1 MRKFG
6 LIGLL
11 ALGLCL
17 LSGTS
22 AYAAASYTV
31 KSGDC
36 LWTIANKTGTSVAT
50 IKQLN
55 NLNSDLLQIGQVLV
69 LSTANTTAPP
79 AEPAPAPAPAPA
91 AAPAPAP
98 SGTSI
103 YIVQSGDNL
112 WTISQRYGT
121 TVANIMALNSLSSDR
136 LQVGDQLVVSGTAP
150 NPVAA
155 PAVSR
160 SGDSVTGSRII
171 EKASKYLGTPYV
183 YGGSSP
189 SGFDCSGF
197 TQYIYKQFG
206 ISLYRTA
213 ASQYGNGVQVS
224 KSQLI
229 AGDLVFFKCGGST
242 INHVG
247 IYCGNGQFIHS
258 SSPSSGGVIY
268 SSLTSGYYANTY
280 VGARRIV
287 R

>member
-1 MRKFG
+1 
-6 LIGLL
+6 
-11 ALGLCL
+11 
-17 LSGTS
+17 
-22 AYAAASYTV
+22 
-31 KSGDC
+31 
-36 LWTIANKTGTSVAT
+36 
-50 IKQLN
+50 
-55 NLNSDLLQIGQVLV
+55 
-69 LSTANTTAPP
+69 
-79 AEPAPAPAPAPA
+79 
-91 AAPAPAP
+91 
-98 SGTSI
+98 SI
-103 YIVQSGDNL
+103 YVVQSGDNL
-112 WTISQRYGT
+112 WSISQRYGT
-121 TVANIMALNSLSSDR
+121 TVENIMALNSLSSDR
-136 LQVGDQLVVSGTAP
+136 LQIGDQLIVSGTAP
-150 NPVAA
+150 APVAS
-155 PAVSR
+155 PVVSR

-171 EKASKYLGTPYV
+171 EKAANYLGTPYV

-197 TQYIYKQFG
+197 TQYIYKQLG

-213 ASQYGNGVQVS
+213 ASQYGHGVQVS

-268 SSLTSGYYANTY
+268 SSLNSGYYANTY

>member
-22 AYAAASYTV
+22 VYAATTYTV

-36 LWTIANKTGTSVAT
+36 LWTIANKTGTTVAT

-55 NLNSDLLQIGQVLV
+55 NLNSDLLQIGQLLV
-69 LSTANTTAPP
+69 LSSTSNTIPPP
-79 AEPAPAPAPAPA
+79 AAPVLVPAPAPAPAPT
-91 AAPAPAP
+91 P
-98 SGTSI
+98 SGSSI
-103 YIVQSGDNL
+103 YVVQSGDNL
-112 WTISQRYGT
+112 WSISQRYGT
-121 TVANIMALNSLSSDR
+121 TVENIMALNSLSSDR
-136 LQVGDQLVVSGTAP
+136 LQIGDQLIVSGTAP
-150 NPVAA
+150 APVAS
-155 PAVSR
+155 PVVSR

-171 EKASKYLGTPYV
+171 EKAANYLGAPYL

-213 ASQYGNGVQVS
+213 ASQYGHGVQVS

-268 SSLTSGYYANTY
+268 SSLNSGYYANTY

>member
-22 AYAAASYTV
+22 VYAATTYTV

-36 LWTIANKTGTSVAT
+36 LWTIANKTGTTVAT

-69 LSTANTTAPP
+69 LSSTSNTISPP
-79 AEPAPAPAPAPA
+79 AAPVPVPAPAPAPT
-91 AAPAPAP
+91 P
-98 SGTSI
+98 SGSSI
-103 YIVQSGDNL
+103 YVVQSGDSL
-112 WTISQRYGT
+112 WSISQRYGT
-121 TVANIMALNSLSSDR
+121 TVENIMALNSLSSDR
-136 LQVGDQLVVSGTAP
+136 LQIGDQLIVSGTTPAP
-150 NPVAA
+150 GAEPV
-155 PAVSR
+155 VSR

-171 EKASKYLGTPYV
+171 EKAANYLGTPYL

-213 ASQYGNGVQVS
+213 ASQYGHGVQVS

-268 SSLTSGYYANTY
+268 SSLNSGYYANTY

>member
-22 AYAAASYTV
+22 VYAATTYTV

-36 LWTIANKTGTSVAT
+36 LWNIANKTGTNVAT

-69 LSTANTTAPP
+69 LSGAANSTPPP
-79 AEPAPAPAPAPA
+79 AAPVLAPAPAPAPT
-91 AAPAPAP
+91 PAG
-98 SGTSI
+98 SSI
-103 YIVQSGDNL
+103 YVVQSGDNL
-112 WTISQRYGT
+112 WSISQRYGT

-136 LQVGDQLVVSGTAP
+136 LQVGDQLVISGTVTT
-150 NPVAA
+150 PVAA
-155 PAVSR
+155 PVVSR

-171 EKASKYLGTPYV
+171 EKAANYLGTPYV

-189 SGFDCSGF
+189 AGFDCSGF

-213 ASQYGNGVQVS
+213 ASQYGHGVQVS
-224 KSQLI
+224 QSQLV